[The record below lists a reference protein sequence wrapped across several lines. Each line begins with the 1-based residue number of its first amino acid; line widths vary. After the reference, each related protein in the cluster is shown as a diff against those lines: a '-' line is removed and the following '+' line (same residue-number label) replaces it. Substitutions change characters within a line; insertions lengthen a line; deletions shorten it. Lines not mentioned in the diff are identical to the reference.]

1 MIKTDEQHGVSL
13 DFVSGVLGIPAEDV
27 EAFEQDNFNV
37 LWFLKTHH
45 LLTFTPDSDGISKI
59 ISNGFLKSAALMKSL
74 LRLDQDTLSK
84 MLYDRTPVDIAL
96 MKILELS
103 TCGTQEMSF
112 DYFDNTLNWFS
123 IQYGCYNINL
133 PNYLWWLAVDVV
145 LHVTAND
152 QFFVSTGEVLGLP
165 VIQLSFGKYGFEP
178 VRDCLE
184 YDLPNLAD
192 PLLQTA
198 DDFMNLGFV
207 SNSISY
213 LEKVTYVYQLVQL
226 YNLDANW
233 RYAFNS
239 PMMERLVTAY
249 APGDSFFDALWKCLH
264 DDVDWV
270 VKPAEHLLRSTVD
283 IFGVKADLLD
293 YAIHPSLFIKKIGG

>member
-13 DFVSGVLGIPAEDV
+13 DFVSSVLGIPAEDV
-27 EAFEQDNFNV
+27 EAFGQDNFNV

-74 LRLDQDTLSK
+74 LQLDQDTLSK

-96 MKILELS
+96 MKILALT

-145 LHVTAND
+145 LHVTANE
-152 QFFVSTGEVLGLP
+152 QFFVSTGEVSGLP

-184 YDLPNLAD
+184 YNLLNLTD
-192 PLLQTA
+192 PLLQAA

-213 LEKVTYVYQLVQL
+213 LDKVTYVYQLVQL
-226 YNLDANW
+226 YDLDANW

-239 PMMERLVTAY
+239 PMVERLVTAY

-270 VKPAEHLLRSTVD
+270 VKPVEHLLRSTVD

>member
-13 DFVSGVLGIPAEDV
+13 DFVSSVLGIPAEDV

-74 LRLDQDTLSK
+74 LQLDQDTLSK

-96 MKILELS
+96 MKILELP

-145 LHVTAND
+145 LHVTANE
-152 QFFVSTGEVLGLP
+152 QFFVSTSEVSGLP
-165 VIQLSFGKYGFEP
+165 VIQLSFGKYGFES

-184 YDLPNLAD
+184 YNLLNLAD

-213 LEKVTYVYQLVQL
+213 LDKVTYVYQLVQL
-226 YNLDANW
+226 YDLDANW

-239 PMMERLVTAY
+239 PMVERLVTAY

-270 VKPAEHLLRSTVD
+270 VKPVEHLLRSTVD

>member
-13 DFVSGVLGIPAEDV
+13 DFVSGILGLSAEDI
-27 EAFEQDNFNV
+27 ETFEQDNFNV

-59 ISNGFLKSAALMKSL
+59 TSNGFLKSAALMQSL
-74 LRLDQDTLSK
+74 LQLDQDTLSK
-84 MLYDRTPVDIAL
+84 MLYNRTPVDIAL

-103 TCGTQEMSF
+103 TCGTQGMSF
-112 DYFDNTLNWFS
+112 DYFDDTVNWFS

-145 LHVTAND
+145 LHVTANE
-152 QFFVSTGEVLGLP
+152 QFFVSTGEVSGIP

-184 YDLPNLAD
+184 FSLPNLTD

-207 SNSISY
+207 SNSVSY
-213 LEKVTYVYQLVQL
+213 LDKVTYVYQLVQL
-226 YNLDANW
+226 YDLDANW

-239 PMMERLVTAY
+239 PILERLVTAY

-270 VKPAEHLLRSTVD
+270 VKPEEHLRRSTVD
-283 IFGVKADLLD
+283 VFGVKADLLD